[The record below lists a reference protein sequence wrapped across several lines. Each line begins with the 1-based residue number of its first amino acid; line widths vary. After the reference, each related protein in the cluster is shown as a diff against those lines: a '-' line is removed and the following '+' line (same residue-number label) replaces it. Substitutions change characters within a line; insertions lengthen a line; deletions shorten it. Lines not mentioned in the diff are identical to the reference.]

1 MPRILSTHMA
11 ATRSVVHVNTF
22 SSENF
27 GNTYYKYIQ
36 YTPKCIKCP
45 FFLGKDQLG
54 AWLTKR
60 CSRAV
65 VNCSADVDVDFA
77 VNANSAAVFM
87 VICLLWRFAAAQSGK
102 RIARVCYAYRGLKKN
117 TEEVNPRSE
126 TKLKSENVV
135 NYKKLL
141 RYFVDFLRVCCQ
153 VLNETVNIK
162 LIACQTSRLACLP
175 CYQLYNTIIPVRPAT
190 TYIN

>member
-1 MPRILSTHMA
+1 MLILSPPRTLEIHIINICISNTLLSVLSA
-11 ATRSVVHVNTF
+11 LFFGQRSVGCLAYKALQPRCRQLLSWRRRWLRCQREQRSRLYGHMPPLAIRCCSVWQENR
-22 SSENF
+22 SSVLRL
-27 GNTYYKYIQ
+27 
-36 YTPKCIKCP
+36 P
-45 FFLGKDQLG
+45 
-54 AWLTKR
+54 
-60 CSRAV
+60 RA
-65 VNCSADVDVDFA
+65 
-77 VNANSAAVFM
+77 
-87 VICLLWRFAAAQSGK
+87 K
-102 RIARVCYAYRGLKKN
+102 KKN

>member
-1 MPRILSTHMA
+1 MLILSPPRTLEIH
-11 ATRSVVHVNTF
+11 TINISNTLLSVL
-22 SSENF
+22 SA
-27 GNTYYKYIQ
+27 
-36 YTPKCIKCP
+36 

-60 CSRAV
+60 CGRAV
-65 VNCSADVDVDFA
+65 VNSSAGVDVDFA

-87 VICLLWRFAAAQSGK
+87 VICLLWRFAAAQSAK
-102 RIARVCYAYRGLKKN
+102 RIARVCYAYRGLKK

-135 NYKKLL
+135 NYKKKLL
-141 RYFVDFLRVCCQ
+141 RYFVDLLCVCCQ

-162 LIACQTSRLACLP
+162 LIACQTS
-175 CYQLYNTIIPVRPAT
+175 
-190 TYIN
+190 

>member
-1 MPRILSTHMA
+1 MPPLAIRCCSVWQEN
-11 ATRSVVHVNTF
+11 RSSVLRL
-22 SSENF
+22 
-27 GNTYYKYIQ
+27 
-36 YTPKCIKCP
+36 P
-45 FFLGKDQLG
+45 
-54 AWLTKR
+54 
-60 CSRAV
+60 RA
-65 VNCSADVDVDFA
+65 
-77 VNANSAAVFM
+77 
-87 VICLLWRFAAAQSGK
+87 K
-102 RIARVCYAYRGLKKN
+102 KKN

>member
-1 MPRILSTHMA
+1 MLILSPPRTLETHIINISN
-11 ATRSVVHVNTF
+11 TLLSVL
-22 SSENF
+22 SAL
-27 GNTYYKYIQ
+27 
-36 YTPKCIKCP
+36 

-77 VNANSAAVFM
+77 VNVNSAAVFM

-117 TEEVNPRSE
+117 
-126 TKLKSENVV
+126 
-135 NYKKLL
+135 
-141 RYFVDFLRVCCQ
+141 
-153 VLNETVNIK
+153 
-162 LIACQTSRLACLP
+162 
-175 CYQLYNTIIPVRPAT
+175 
-190 TYIN
+190 

>member
-1 MPRILSTHMA
+1 MPPILSAHMA

-27 GNTYYKYIQ
+27 GNTYYKYISN
-36 YTPKCIKCP
+36 TLLSVLSAL
-45 FFLGKDQLG
+45 FLGKDQLG
-54 AWLTKR
+54 AWFTKR

-77 VNANSAAVFM
+77 VNVNSAAVFM

-102 RIARVCYAYRGLKKN
+102 RIARVCYAYRGLKKK

-135 NYKKLL
+135 NYKK
-141 RYFVDFLRVCCQ
+141 
-153 VLNETVNIK
+153 T
-162 LIACQTSRLACLP
+162 IAVFCRFLACVLSGAKRNGKHKTDCLP
-175 CYQLYNTIIPVRPAT
+175 DKQTCLSALLSVIQYNNTR
-190 TYIN
+190 